1 MTEATM
7 DILLGVFLV
16 ILGIS
21 VAFVGI
27 QLFFFM
33 LPIIG
38 LVTGFYVGAELVAAL
53 FGDGF
58 LATAT
63 GWIVGIVVGL
73 LFAFVARLWW
83 YAGVLI
89 SSGVVGSVLLT
100 GIAHTLGV
108 ESGVALFVVALI
120 GAILFIFVTLTLN
133 LPVYMVIWNTALSGA
148 VIAVS
153 GAMLVFNRIE
163 RSDLEYGTAV
173 AAIEESWVWVLVMI
187 AVAAVGIVRQL
198 GLKEQVR
205 LPSHR
210 WAPAQGSV

>member
-1 MTEATM
+1 MEGTM
-7 DILLGVFLV
+7 DIVLGIFLL

-38 LVTGFYVGAELVAAL
+38 LVAGFYVGAELVAGL

-73 LFAFVARLWW
+73 LFAAVARLWW

-89 SSGVVGSVLLT
+89 SSGVVGSVLLS
-100 GIAHTLGV
+100 GIGRAFGV
-108 ESGVALFVVALI
+108 ESGVALFMFGLV
-120 GAILFIFVTLTLN
+120 GAFLFVFVTLTLN

-148 VIAVS
+148 AIAVS
-153 GAMLVFNRIE
+153 GAMLVFNRIGRE
-163 RSDLEYGTAV
+163 DLEYGAAV
-173 AAIEESWVWVLVMI
+173 AAIEESWVWILVMI
-187 AVAAVGIVRQL
+187 AVAAVGVVRQL
-198 GLKEQVR
+198 RLREHVR
-205 LPSHR
+205 LPGHR